1 MITKASSLIQTTGSA
16 LVNLT
21 RNATV
26 VEESKGGGAD
36 STPDKIKTSNTML
49 KNDDPDN
56 ISEDEQKRIMAMIE
70 QEDSSSE
77 DEEDKDEDDGD

>member
-1 MITKASSLIQTTGSA
+1 MKTQMITKASSLIQTTGEA

-21 RNATV
+21 KKNTV
-26 VEESKGGGAD
+26 VEESKGGGVD
-36 STPDKIKTSNTML
+36 STLDKMQKQNSMP

-56 ISEDEQKRIMAMIE
+56 ISEDEHKRIMAMIE

-77 DEEDKDEDDGD
+77 DEDD

>member
-1 MITKASSLIQTTGSA
+1 MIQTTGSA
-16 LVNLT
+16 LANLT

-26 VEESKGGGAD
+26 VEESKGGAVD
-36 STPDKIKTSNTML
+36 STPEKMQTSTPML

-70 QEDSSSE
+70 QEDTSSE
-77 DEEDKDEDDGD
+77 EEKDSDEDDAD